1 MKTKTSSRRPKRSRR
16 RETRVWG
23 ANHGTCVVCVCVLT
37 LVECGVWRQVI
48 VFDFIFLAFFAAPAH
63 FTGESTMEAGGM
75 CGWGWAHVNAYVYV
89 DVDVDVRIW
98 SCLFPYHRN
107 VSFSFSFLARN
118 WLVSANRGI
127 CRRHKLDFL
136 LDFLA
141 FYGCLRNCLDF
152 IIIISIIISTIIII
166 IIIIFIKSA
175 SNNLKV
181 NRLEIIANG
190 TRCVVTIIRYP
201 AQGQQSLD
209 ASRIRF
215 RHFRKFYS
223 KPSSLLSGE
232 GRNVDSQHT
241 HVTVAN
247 LWALSVHF

>member
-1 MKTKTSSRRPKRSRR
+1 M
-16 RETRVWG
+16 
-23 ANHGTCVVCVCVLT
+23 
-37 LVECGVWRQVI
+37 
-48 VFDFIFLAFFAAPAH
+48 
-63 FTGESTMEAGGM
+63 
-75 CGWGWAHVNAYVYV
+75 
-89 DVDVDVRIW
+89 
-98 SCLFPYHRN
+98 
-107 VSFSFSFLARN
+107 
-118 WLVSANRGI
+118 
-127 CRRHKLDFL
+127 DFL

-152 IIIISIIISTIIII
+152 IIIISIIISTIIIII

-223 KPSSLLSGE
+223 KPSSLRCGE
-232 GRNVDSQHT
+232 GGKVGSQHT

-247 LWALSVHF
+247 L